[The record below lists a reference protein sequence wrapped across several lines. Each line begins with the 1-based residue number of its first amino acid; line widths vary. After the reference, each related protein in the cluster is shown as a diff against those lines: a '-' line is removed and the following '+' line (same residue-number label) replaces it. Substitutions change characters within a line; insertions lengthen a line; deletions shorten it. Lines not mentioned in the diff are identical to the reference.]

1 MKKLIFTIAGLTA
14 FVFFLSYISYSS
26 FPETRNN
33 DETIAA
39 TAESNITKDSDW
51 VDSFKKVSDY
61 YTPPVEKKPE
71 KKKPK
76 RKPRELTIK
85 DSELVGVVDNPSTK
99 ALIIISRQKAIREVK
114 VGEGWVAPW
123 RLLRAETDHVVWLN
137 QKTKEEYV
145 QRLFQ

>member
-33 DETIAA
+33 DETIEA
-39 TAESNITKDSDW
+39 TAESNIIKDSDW